1 MTWTTH
7 RWQIAYE
14 KSLLAFAIIVG
25 SGIVL
30 NLVVCLLVVSR
41 LFVKHGRR
49 EIHSSVFLQ
58 LGLTVLN
65 EVLIGV

>member
-1 MTWTTH
+1 MTWTKQE
-7 RWQIAYE
+7 WQRAYD

-25 SGIVL
+25 SGIVI
-30 NLVVCLLVVSR
+30 NLIVCLLVIHR
-41 LFVKHGRR
+41 LFGKRNRR
-49 EIHSSVFLQ
+49 EVHSSVFLQ

>member
-1 MTWTTH
+1 MTWTKQE
-7 RWQIAYE
+7 WQRAYD

-25 SGIVL
+25 SGIVI
-30 NLVVCLLVVSR
+30 NLIVCLLVIRR
-41 LFVKHGRR
+41 LFGKRNRR
-49 EIHSSVFLQ
+49 EVHSSVFLQ